1 MRKPRENNG
10 KPKAGTPSERFE
22 DLSLRRWSLS
32 QRVFCGVQVGALE
45 SQELRTSPVPY
56 CSFLPESQPGI
67 VIIFKLLKEINQ
79 FFPKLRSWSVDR

>member
-1 MRKPRENNG
+1 MRKLRENNG

-32 QRVFCGVQVGALE
+32 RECSAE
-45 SQELRTSPVPY
+45 CKSEHWKSKNSEPVRSRIG
-56 CSFLPESQPGI
+56 SFLPESQPGI
-67 VIIFKLLKEINQ
+67 VIVFKLLKEINQ